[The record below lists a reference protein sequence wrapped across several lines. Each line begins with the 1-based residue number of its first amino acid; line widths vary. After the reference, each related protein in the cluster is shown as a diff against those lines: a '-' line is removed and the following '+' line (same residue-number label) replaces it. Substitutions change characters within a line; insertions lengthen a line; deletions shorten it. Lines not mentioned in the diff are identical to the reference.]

1 MVSQFL
7 SDLNAIAGCAALVA
21 IAAAIHAQSTAT
33 QSSTVAIPVK
43 VDEDR

>member
-7 SDLNAIAGCAALVA
+7 SDLSTIAGCAALIA
-21 IAAAIHAQSTAT
+21 IAAAIHAQSTTT
-33 QSSTVAIPVK
+33 QTSTVAIPVK